1 MLTKNS
7 STKLNDFKINKLEID
22 AKRHWDIFYKNNGA
36 RFFKDRNWLER
47 ELGQIIDQNKCYS
60 LLEVGCAVGNTV
72 FPLLDVMPKI
82 TVSATDFSPRAVDL
96 VKQRAK
102 EGDYGERMPL
112 AFVSDLSKE
121 SCFPDEALDKYDF
134 CTSIFVL
141 SALSPEKFPTAI
153 ENIKSCFSE
162 NSEQKIFFFRDYAVN
177 DHAMLRFKKGKCIS
191 DRFYV
196 RQDGTRAYFFNLE
209 ELENLITSAGGKV
222 ISLEYIL
229 RKTVNKAEGIEVP
242 RVFVQGVF
250 QF

>member
-1 MLTKNS
+1 MSNLEEIC
-7 STKLNDFKINKLEID
+7 LFHLEITWHQVVKFLRETFKETFSLFI
-22 AKRHWDIFYKNNGA
+22 AEAIAFAINN
-36 RFFKDRNWLER
+36 
-47 ELGQIIDQNKCYS
+47 ELTTAH
-60 LLEVGCAVGNTV
+60 L
-72 FPLLDVMPKI
+72 
-82 TVSATDFSPRAVDL
+82 
-96 VKQRAK
+96 
-102 EGDYGERMPL
+102 
-112 AFVSDLSKE
+112 
-121 SCFPDEALDKYDF
+121 

-209 ELENLITSAGGKV
+209 ELETLITSAGGKV